1 MNWCTLLV
9 QKVIGMSV
17 SIFQQYE
24 YSDLVLIGPN
34 IPHLNFD
41 YGVQCDYRKVVV
53 HLNQGFVEQ
62 HFSNVPEFTSIQKLF
77 EESKK
82 GVAFSGITKELIGK
96 KLFKLEDLNPF
107 KRYIWLMGVLQ
118 SLSESEDIERLHD
131 KPFLNKINNNEKER
145 LRLIYSFVDEN
156 YQHKIRLDEIAE
168 ICFMTKESFC
178 RYFKKK
184 QIILLFNS

>member
-1 MNWCTLLV
+1 M
-9 QKVIGMSV
+9 
-17 SIFQQYE
+17 
-24 YSDLVLIGPN
+24 
-34 IPHLNFD
+34 NFD

-62 HFSNVPEFTSIQKLF
+62 HFFNVPELTSIQNLF

-82 GVAFSGITKELIGK
+82 GVAFSGIIKELIGK

-107 KRYIWLMGVLQ
+107 KHDQRLMEILQ
-118 SLSESEDIERLHD
+118 SLSESEDIERLYE
-131 KPFLNKINNNEKER
+131 KAFFNKINSNKKER

-168 ICFMTKESFC
+168 ICFMTKGSFC
-178 RYFKKK
+178 QYFTNEGK
-184 QIILLFNS
+184 